1 MNCIYTS
8 NGYIRRLEV
17 YLIPA
22 EAMLKKQKAPQ
33 RDIPKLRILR
43 KNDTTHFRLFR
54 LASGSL
60 FAALPNGKTRCKA
73 TFAPL
78 LLSRPTKKQK
88 DVFHNE
94 ATSQ

>member
-22 EAMLKKQKAPQ
+22 EAMLKKQKAPK

-54 LASGSL
+54 LAS
-60 FAALPNGKTRCKA
+60 
-73 TFAPL
+73 
-78 LLSRPTKKQK
+78 
-88 DVFHNE
+88 
-94 ATSQ
+94 